1 MIRGN
6 CDRGARFRDGTES
19 AGLDFSF
26 WAQTFNRRMLVYFDL
41 ETSIRLKDFRPALRN
56 AAAGVDFWL
65 VRVAGA
71 AYAWAGASSAEP
83 SRVQVLSKAP
93 LPDGLGPGCRP
104 FKLEVLQRMSD
115 RRIRDWASRTHFFQG
130 FSWLPPGTHAANS
143 GLVWDAIA
151 ARASFAGKSVLD
163 IGTNFGYHAFRASRA
178 GALVAGQDRNP
189 NVLKVARLIN
199 DRIEMQ
205 DVEFGTAYDEGAPH
219 DIVLYLSVHHQADEG
234 YAVLG
239 ERIRRLRSMARER
252 VFVELIVPPIRGG
265 MSERDVDR
273 IVGGEKLLRYRH
285 KVRRER
291 AIYDVPGGN

>member
-1 MIRGN
+1 MTQAN

-26 WAQTFNRRMLVYFDL
+26 WAQTFNRRMHVYFDL
-41 ETSIRLKDFRPALRN
+41 ESSIRFADLRPALRN

-65 VRVAGA
+65 VRMADA
-71 AYAWAGASSAEP
+71 SYAWAGASSAEP
-83 SRVQVLSKAP
+83 SRVQVFSKAP
-93 LPDGLGPGCRP
+93 LPEAVGPGCRP

-143 GLVWDAIA
+143 ELVWDAIA
-151 ARASFAGKSVLD
+151 ARTSFAGKTVLD

-189 NVLKVARLIN
+189 NVLKVARMIN

-205 DVEFGTAYDEGAPH
+205 DVEFGAGYDESAVY
-219 DIVLYLSVHHQADEG
+219 DIVLYLSVHHQGDQD
-234 YAVLG
+234 YAGLG
-239 ERIRRLRSMARER
+239 DKLRRLRRMARER
-252 VFVELIVPPIRGG
+252 VFIELIVPPLRGR
-265 MSERDVDR
+265 MTEEDIDR
-273 IVGGEKLLRYRH
+273 AVGGERLLRYRH
-285 KVRRER
+285 RVRRVR
-291 AIYDVPGGN
+291 AVYDVPGGK